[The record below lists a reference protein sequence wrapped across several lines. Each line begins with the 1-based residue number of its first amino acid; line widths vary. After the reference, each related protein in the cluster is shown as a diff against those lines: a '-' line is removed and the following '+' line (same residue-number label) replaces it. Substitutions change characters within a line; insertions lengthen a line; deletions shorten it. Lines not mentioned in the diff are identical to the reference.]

1 MDRIER
7 HLTKTPGIEPGPAEF
22 KMIERLRAGERTP
35 QDLRFYQH
43 EIIESRMINKT
54 RNLHADPVD
63 AARDAHH
70 RTLIKQNLY
79 KRGYVNDLYHSD
91 ALKLMD
97 CLTPL
102 L

>member
-1 MDRIER
+1 M
-7 HLTKTPGIEPGPAEF
+7 
-22 KMIERLRAGERTP
+22 MIERLKSGERTT

-54 RNLHADPVD
+54 RGLHSDPVD

-79 KRGYVNDLYHSD
+79 RRGYETELYHSE
-91 ALKLMD
+91 ALELFD
-97 CLTPL
+97 
-102 L
+102 